1 MSDAMGDPVDK
12 APGDAAGVS
21 AADEAGAS
29 ASDAAADSAAG
40 SGSDTHWPDYYA
52 VTVGRPAWGTTLDAA
67 DRFAA
72 EDADQAAQAIG
83 ARARL
88 AVDLGCGAGR
98 DTRELLR
105 RGWRVLAVD
114 REAAAIE
121 AVTAATPRAD
131 RERLEGV
138 VAELAT
144 FELPPCN
151 LVVANVSLQLLSAA
165 DYARVFDQATGALR
179 PGGRFAGLLY
189 GDRDEA
195 ASDPS
200 CTCPSP
206 DAIRGYLGGL
216 EIESWHEREED
227 GHMALGDP
235 HHIHLIEVV
244 ARRRAE

>member
-1 MSDAMGDPVDK
+1 
-12 APGDAAGVS
+12 
-21 AADEAGAS
+21 
-29 ASDAAADSAAG
+29 
-40 SGSDTHWPDYYA
+40 
-52 VTVGRPAWGTTLDAA
+52 
-67 DRFAA
+67 FAA
-72 EDADQAAQAIG
+72 EDEARPPSAG
-83 ARARL
+83 ASARL

-121 AVTAATPRAD
+121 AVTTATPEAD
-131 RERLEGV
+131 RGRLEGV

-144 FELPPCN
+144 FELPPCD
-151 LVVANVSLQLLSAA
+151 LVVASVSLQLLSAT
-165 DYARVFDQATGALR
+165 DYSAVFERTTAALR

-195 ASDPS
+195 ASDPD

-206 DAIRGYLGGL
+206 ETIRGYLAAF
-216 EIESWHEREED
+216 EVESWHEREED

-244 ARRRAE
+244 ARRR